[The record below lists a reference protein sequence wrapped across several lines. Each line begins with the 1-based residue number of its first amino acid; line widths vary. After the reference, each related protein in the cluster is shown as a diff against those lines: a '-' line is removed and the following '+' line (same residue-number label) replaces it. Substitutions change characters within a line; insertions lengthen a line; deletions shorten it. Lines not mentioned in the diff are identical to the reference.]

1 MKISLRSASLA
12 LWAGLMLAGTVG
24 AQTAAGRGAPV
35 DLHARLREVETSPK
49 LFEAAY
55 KVGKNVSTFCANCH
69 GEGGNSVK
77 SDIPNLAGQNTQYI
91 IEQVRQFSEGRRK
104 NEFMEGLIK
113 ALNPDEKIGIVVFYS
128 NQDVVHR
135 PATDAALAAQGKTLY
150 DRNCFRCH
158 GEQGRGSD
166 KFARIAGQQAEYLSL
181 SLKRYRSG
189 TGPRVDP
196 LMAASTRNL
205 SDNDIR
211 ALVAYVA
218 SMK

>member
-1 MKISLRSASLA
+1 MKNCFRTATVSILA
-12 LWAGLMLAGTVG
+12 AACLAGAAW
-24 AQTAAGRGAPV
+24 AQTSAGRSAPV
-35 DLHARLREVETSPK
+35 DLQARLREVESSPK

-55 KVGKNVSTFCANCH
+55 KVGKNVATFCANCH

-77 SDIPNLAGQNTQYI
+77 PDIPNLAGQNTQYI

-113 ALNPDEKIGIVVFYS
+113 ALNPDEKVGIVVFYS
-128 NQDVVHR
+128 SQEVVHR
-135 PATDAALAAQGKTLY
+135 PATDPALAAQGKSLY

-166 KFARIAGQQAEYLSL
+166 KFARIAGQQSEYLSV